1 MTLLAAIRY
10 FAVSHIGLRRSRNED
25 SYAIVDF
32 GAFKPPADRR
42 GVLFVIADG
51 MGGHACGDL
60 ASKMACQ
67 GLTKIFDDCT
77 ADFESKKYAQRLE
90 DLIFSADSRLRQH
103 AVTHPD
109 CTDMG
114 TTLSALL
121 ISVNFVITAHVGDSR
136 IYRLRGE
143 RLTQLTTDHSF
154 VQEMIDEGELTPE
167 AAIKH
172 PLRSVL
178 TRAVGT
184 QESLEEVEIRT
195 EDATL
200 GDRFLLCSDGLHD
213 MVSFEEIA
221 ATLKD
226 GIDPKQSA
234 EQLLNAALR
243 NGGRDNVTIISIHLS
258 APGPNEKLIKK
269 R

>member
-1 MTLLAAIRY
+1 MTLLAGIRY
-10 FAVSHIGLRRSRNED
+10 FAVSHIGLKRSRNED
-25 SYAIVDF
+25 SYAIFDF
-32 GAFKPPADRR
+32 GASKPPADRR

-51 MGGHACGDL
+51 IGGHACGDL

-67 GLTKIFDDCT
+67 GLTTFFDDCR
-77 ADFESKKYAQRLE
+77 ADFESRQYAQRLD
-90 DLIFSADSRLRQH
+90 DLIISVDSRIRQK
-103 AVTHPD
+103 AVTDPD

-121 ISVNFVITAHVGDSR
+121 ISGNSAITAHAGDSR
-136 IYRLRGE
+136 IYRLRGG

-167 AAIKH
+167 AAIQH

-178 TRAVGT
+178 TRAIGT
-184 QESLEEVEIRT
+184 RESLEEVEIRT
-195 EDATL
+195 EDAAL
-200 GDRFLLCSDGLHD
+200 EDRFLLCSDGLHD

-258 APGPNEKLIKK
+258 SPEPNAK
-269 R
+269 

>member
-25 SYAIVDF
+25 SYAILDF

-42 GVLFVIADG
+42 GVLFVLADG

-67 GLTKIFDDCT
+67 GLTTIFDNST
-77 ADFESKKYAQRLE
+77 ADFEPKLYAQRLE
-90 DLIFSADSRLRQH
+90 DLIFSVDSRLRQH

-121 ISVNFVITAHVGDSR
+121 ISGNFAITAHVGDSR
-136 IYRLRGE
+136 IYRLRGD

-167 AAIKH
+167 AAIIH

-178 TRAVGT
+178 
-184 QESLEEVEIRT
+184 IRT
-195 EDATL
+195 EDAAL
-200 GDRFLLCSDGLHD
+200 GDRFILCSDGLHD

-221 ATLKD
+221 AMLKD
-226 GIDPKQSA
+226 GIDPQQSA

-243 NGGRDNVTIISIHLS
+243 NGGRDNVSIISIHLS
-258 APGPNEKLIKK
+258 APEPNEK
-269 R
+269 

>member
-10 FAVSHIGLRRSRNED
+10 FAVSHIGLRRFRNED

-32 GAFKPPADRR
+32 GASKPPSDRR
-42 GVLFVIADG
+42 GVLFAIADG

-67 GLTKIFDDCT
+67 GLTTIFDDCT
-77 ADFESKKYAQRLE
+77 ADFESKQYAQRLE
-90 DLIFSADSRLRQH
+90 ELIFSVDSRLRQH
-103 AVTHPD
+103 AITHPD

-121 ISVNFVITAHVGDSR
+121 ISGNSVITAHVGDSR
-136 IYRLRGE
+136 IYRLRGDH
-143 RLTQLTTDHSF
+143 LTQLTTDHSF

-167 AAIKH
+167 AAINH

-184 QESLEEVEIRT
+184 QEPLEEVEIRIV
-195 EDATL
+195 DAAI
-200 GDRFLLCSDGLHD
+200 GDRFLLSSDGLHD
-213 MVSFEEIA
+213 MVSFKEIA
-221 ATLKD
+221 RTLKNE
-226 GIDPKQSA
+226 IDPQQSA

-243 NGGRDNVTIISIHLS
+243 NGGRDNVTTISIHLS
-258 APGPNEKLIKK
+258 SPEPNEK
-269 R
+269 